1 MGRFLS
7 SPGIPCTIRPI
18 SRTACHMGR
27 RRQSGELDPG
37 KPPGSQLTERSRT
50 ERDHRKGN
58 GESWSKS
65 FDSAQSAGG
74 FPREPALRGCERAF
88 LFGRARRAPASN
100 SSNLDFAFSR
110 ETLALSP
117 KYFLVKMYPGLV
129 SAQSFHLATHIPL
142 ASDQTPVRSG

>member
-1 MGRFLS
+1 VNSILANLPAHGSRSGTAQKETTAKETEKAGRNLS
-7 SPGIPCTIRPI
+7 IPHRAP
-18 SRTACHMGR
+18 A
-27 RRQSGELDPG
+27 
-37 KPPGSQLTERSRT
+37 GSLVNQPYVDVSE
-50 ERDHRKGN
+50 
-58 GESWSKS
+58 
-65 FDSAQSAGG
+65 
-74 FPREPALRGCERAF
+74 AF